1 MNKVILMGHST
12 SDPKITNTQD
22 GKKIAKFR
30 IGVRRMY
37 AKKDNDTDFVSLTG
51 FEKKADFIEKYVK
64 KGTKVVITG
73 RLQTGSYKD
82 LDGKTVYTTDVII
95 EEIEFAESKK
105 AAETGSEDA
114 DRVSPGRMRG
124 NAIQWMELPEDI
136 PEGLDVPWS

>member
-37 AKKDNDTDFVSLTG
+37 AKKDNDTDFISLTG

-82 LDGKTVYTTDVII
+82 RDGKTVYTTDVII

-105 AAETGSEDA
+105 AAETEAPAAAPVQQTVDE
-114 DRVSPGRMRG
+114 
-124 NAIQWMELPEDI
+124 WMELPEDI
-136 PEGLDVPWS
+136 PDGLDVPWS